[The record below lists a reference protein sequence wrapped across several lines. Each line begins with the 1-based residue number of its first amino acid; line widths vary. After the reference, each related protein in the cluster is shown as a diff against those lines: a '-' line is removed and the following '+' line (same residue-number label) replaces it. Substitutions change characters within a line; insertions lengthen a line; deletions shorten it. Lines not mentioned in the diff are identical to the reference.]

1 MPKNQFKIK
10 NPKRP
15 HITLLAYELPA
26 LTIVAFF
33 ADHFGRNV
41 IGRAAQLEIVFLVGF
56 GYVAE
61 TEVDEA
67 N

>member
-15 HITLLAYELPA
+15 HITLLAYEL
-26 LTIVAFF
+26 
-33 ADHFGRNV
+33 ADHFWRNV